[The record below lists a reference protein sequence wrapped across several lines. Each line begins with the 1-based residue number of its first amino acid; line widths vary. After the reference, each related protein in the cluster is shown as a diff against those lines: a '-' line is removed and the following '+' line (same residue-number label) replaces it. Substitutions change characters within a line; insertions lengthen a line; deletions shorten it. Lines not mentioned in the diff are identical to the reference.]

1 MHNSRLFPIQSKDNS
16 KLKTLKGLL
25 EQHSIRKKLQQTV
38 LEGAHLLETYLQQL
52 GQPQSVFSTEAGLQH
67 PENQIALAQ
76 LQCPIYVLSE
86 SLFKNISQLGQSSAL
101 ISIIDIPTAPNTWQ
115 RTQDTL
121 VLDAIQ
127 DAGNVG
133 TLLRSAAAV
142 GIKQII
148 ATTGTAKLWSP
159 KVLRASMGANFS
171 LTLFENVAEND
182 IIQGFDIEIFA
193 TSSHQATSLYQ
204 RDLRSPCVWILGN
217 EGQGVKPQF
226 LQHAQAVCIPQP
238 GGQESLNV
246 AIAGS
251 ICLFEMMRQRQG

>member
-1 MHNSRLFPIQSKDNS
+1 MQNLPLFSIQSKDNS

-25 EQHSIRKKLQQTV
+25 EQHNIRKKLQQSV

-52 GQPQSVFSTEAGLQH
+52 GQPHSVFSTEAGLAH
-67 PENQIALAQ
+67 TENQVALAQ
-76 LQCPIYVLSE
+76 LQCPIYILPE
-86 SLFKNISQLGQSSAL
+86 NLFNNISKLGKSSAL
-101 ISIIDIPTAPNTWQ
+101 ISIINIPTTPSQWQ

-171 LTLFENVAEND
+171 LNLFENIDEND
-182 IIQGFDIEIFA
+182 IIHGFDIDVFA

-251 ICLFEMMRQRQG
+251 ICLFEMMRQRLS